1 MIDVSSVLARLEAL
15 QEYVDKLRP
24 FTEQSSERLL
34 AEENYR
40 DYWAVQRG
48 LTLAA
53 QCVMDVSSHLVVGLR
68 LGRVQDYTE
77 AIRLLAKGH
86 ILPESFAAQLGKIAG
101 FRNVLIH
108 EYLAIDPLKVYEAL
122 QKLDDLEAFIDHV
135 HGFLRREGYLEE

>member
-1 MIDVSSVLARLEAL
+1 MIDTDAILERLDAL
-15 QEYVDKLRP
+15 QEYLDKLRP
-24 FTEQSSERLL
+24 FQSQSSAQLL

-48 LTLAA
+48 LMLAV
-53 QCVMDVSSHLVVGLR
+53 QCVLDVSSHLVAGLR
-68 LGRVQDYTE
+68 LGRVQDYAE

-86 ILPESFAAQLGKIAG
+86 ILPESFAEQLGKIAG

-135 HGFLRREGYLEE
+135 HGFLRREGYLEG